1 MNHMENKIRE
11 PIPLSDVKWC
21 PMAANFYHK
30 YRARIADIK
39 TPVEGNQI
47 LSALYIDLER
57 YSRAYPQE
65 NKEIEETYRLLNK
78 TCLEAMAEC
87 D

>member
-1 MNHMENKIRE
+1 MFPGSYHPSFDKGN
-11 PIPLSDVKWC
+11 SD
-21 PMAANFYHK
+21 
-30 YRARIADIK
+30 YRTAQRAQAQSAI
-39 TPVEGNQI
+39 
-47 LSALYIDLER
+47 SALYIDLER

-78 TCLEAMAEC
+78 KCLEAMAEC

>member
-1 MNHMENKIRE
+1 MLNGVLWLQIFITSTERG
-11 PIPLSDVKWC
+11 L
-21 PMAANFYHK
+21 
-30 YRARIADIK
+30 
-39 TPVEGNQI
+39 QI
-47 LSALYIDLER
+47 LKHQWKYIDLER

-78 TCLEAMAEC
+78 KCLEAMAEC